1 MDGSPLLFILMI
13 FVITPLLGGW
23 LAVVYYVS
31 SHPAHKTPRAASEIA
46 SRNSPKV
53 PLPRSAPAEPA
64 PQKGAVPVLLP
75 ELAYSRQSLETAA
88 DPGRASS
95 LHGGVQRPAA

>member
-23 LAVVYYVS
+23 LAVVYYVG
-31 SHPAHKTPRAASEIA
+31 SHPAHKTQRAASEDA
-46 SRNSPKV
+46 VRNFPVV

-64 PQKGAVPVLLP
+64 TRKGAVPVLLP
-75 ELAYSRQSLETAA
+75 ELAYSRQSPDDAA
-88 DPGRASS
+88 DPGRAAS
-95 LHGGVQRPAA
+95 LHGGAERPAA

>member
-23 LAVVYYVS
+23 LAVIFYVS
-31 SHPAHKTPRAASEIA
+31 SHPAHKTRRVVSEVA
-46 SRNSPKV
+46 SRNFPAV

-64 PQKGAVPVLLP
+64 PRKGAIPVLSP
-75 ELAYSRQSLETAA
+75 EPAYSRQSPDT
-88 DPGRASS
+88 DPGQAAS
-95 LHGGVQRPAA
+95 LHRDVEHPAA